1 VSRFRNGQPAMQS
14 RHQLREQILAADSID
29 AAVNILANAV
39 QEIGINQFITGY
51 VRGSAQDLSGRWRMY
66 KHRSFNF
73 PPGWDD
79 AWHLYNAHCPYY
91 HACFDGRVGFDWASV
106 RARHDL
112 TAKEKK
118 AWHYLADFG
127 LIQGFTVPIHSPGHF
142 GFVTVVG
149 ERHDRGWARRA
160 EANIVPLLF
169 LAHVYHEAARERFP
183 DFFEEAEQ
191 SPLSSREREC
201 LSWVAAG
208 KTTDEVATILGLS
221 LETVRVYVKRAMRKL
236 GATSRTQAVALAC
249 RDHLFE

>member
-1 VSRFRNGQPAMQS
+1 MQS
-14 RHQLREQILAADSID
+14 RHQLREQILAADNID

-91 HACFDGRVGFDWASV
+91 HACFGGRVGFDWASV
-106 RARHDL
+106 RARHEL

-142 GFVTVVG
+142 GGIRSSASVMIAAGHAALKPTSCPFSSSPMCTM
-149 ERHDRGWARRA
+149 RLRA
-160 EANIVPLLF
+160 SD
-169 LAHVYHEAARERFP
+169 FP
-183 DFFEEAEQ
+183 I
-191 SPLSSREREC
+191 SSRKRN
-201 LSWVAAG
+201 
-208 KTTDEVATILGLS
+208 K
-221 LETVRVYVKRAMRKL
+221 VR
-236 GATSRTQAVALAC
+236 
-249 RDHLFE
+249 